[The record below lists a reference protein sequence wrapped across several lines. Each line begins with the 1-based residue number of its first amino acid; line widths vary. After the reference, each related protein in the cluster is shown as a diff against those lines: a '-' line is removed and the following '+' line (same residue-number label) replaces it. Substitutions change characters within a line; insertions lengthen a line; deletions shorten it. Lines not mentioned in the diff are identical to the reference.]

1 MKKFIKN
8 IFALF
13 FGLIISLVLAEI
25 VLRIYNPLPSR
36 FRGDKIQLKTNLKKK
51 TVIEPRI
58 AGLDSVV
65 SYSVN
70 SLGFR
75 GEEKPENF
83 KNVFSI
89 ITVGGSTTECSLL
102 SDEKTWP
109 FLLGNKLKSVQKNS
123 WVNNAG
129 LDGCST
135 YGNNILL
142 DDYLLKLKPKMIL
155 FLVGINDKGKADFS
169 TEDGFLIDRKESLTV
184 KLIKR
189 CELANLLNNLF
200 LAYKTNKVGIGHG
213 IDSDEEYDETKMT
226 EKYKA
231 EQIKKYSEYLPSY
244 KARLNILVKKCL
256 DNKIIP
262 VLLTQPL
269 LDNGQR
275 WEEMKLYNNTTKN
288 VCDENKI
295 LCIDL
300 ANELPK
306 DKKCFYDNI
315 HYTNSGAEKVS
326 EIIFNNL
333 NNEKQIPL

>member
-1 MKKFIKN
+1 MKKLIKN
-8 IFALF
+8 ILALF
-13 FGLIISLVLAEI
+13 FGLAISMVLAEI

-51 TVIEPRI
+51 IVIEPRI
-58 AGLDSVV
+58 AGLDSIIT
-65 SYSVN
+65 YSVN

-75 GEEKPENF
+75 GDEKPKNF
-83 KNVFSI
+83 NDVFSI

-109 FLLGNKLKSVQKNS
+109 FLLGNKLKSIQKNS

-169 TEDGFLIDRKESLTV
+169 NEDGFLIERKESFTT

-189 CELANLLNNLF
+189 SELANLLNNLY
-200 LAYKTNKVGIGHG
+200 LAYKTQKVNIGHDVENPKEMAE
-213 IDSDEEYDETKMT
+213 IKITEE
-226 EKYKA
+226 EKIA
-231 EQIKKYSEYLPSY
+231 RVKKYSAFLPSY
-244 KARLNILVKKCL
+244 KVRLQLLVKKCI
-256 DNKIIP
+256 DNNIIP
-262 VLLTQPL
+262 VLLTQAL
-269 LDNGQR
+269 LDNGLR
-275 WEEMKLYNNTTKN
+275 FEEMELYNKTTKE
-288 VCDENKI
+288 VCAENKI

-306 DKKCFYDNI
+306 DGNYFYDNM
-315 HYTNSGAEKVS
+315 HYTNEGAEKVS
-326 EIIFNNL
+326 EIIFNHL
-333 NNEKQIPL
+333 NNEKQTPL